1 MLSNKMNTL
10 PSLHLF
16 CEGSLQKGPY
26 NDVDYLKAFNELEVS
41 LADTHFAPDV
51 LSDAKVSSGDHE
63 VLPHLDMFYDNLAK
77 LDPARQSRVILFNTP
92 AEKAGSSDH
101 IIGFA
106 KILSRSGNR
115 IVMLDCNLRAVG
127 SQSFFDLPSG
137 IGVGDYVAGNVGLD
151 MIINESGHKNIYFI
165 KSGHSVGNSVR
176 LLMSTKFNELI
187 DRLKYEFDYILV
199 NSPPYRDCID
209 AFVLA
214 KFLRPIV
221 LLLRSQRQGHHDDVS
236 DVRAELGVLKLPVM
250 ELSCSLGFTTKTPL
264 NMVVF

>member
-26 NDVDYLKAFNELEVS
+26 NDLDYLKASNELEVS
-41 LADTHFAPDV
+41 LADTHSAPDD
-51 LSDAKVSSGDHE
+51 LSDAKVWCGDHE

-92 AEKAGSSDH
+92 AAKAGSSDH
-101 IIGFA
+101 IIDFA

-115 IVMLDCNLRAVG
+115 ILMLDCNFRAVG

-137 IGVGDYVAGNVGLD
+137 AGVGDYVAGNVGLD
-151 MIINESGHKNIYFI
+151 RIINESRHKNIYFI
-165 KSGHSVGNSVR
+165 KSGHSAGNSVR
-176 LLMSTKFNELI
+176 LLMSTKFNKLI
-187 DRLKYEFDYILV
+187 DTLKYEFDYILV

-250 ELSCSLGFTTKTPL
+250 ELAAA
-264 NMVVF
+264 